1 VAYEVWPDPD
11 DPDVQCTCCAGAPGV
26 RGEVRAAGAPVAAY
40 FAEPAGMPKHPA
52 LRLGLVVGLF
62 TDRATAN
69 DRRSVVFICRRAGG
83 ELRIA
88 PGEPYL
94 PTFPELVQLGL
105 PTQAAMLAEADLASL
120 QAMAAAVIAQDP
132 RLAEMRG
139 EAPPRR
145 HRFAAEA

>member
-1 VAYEVWPDPD
+1 MAYEVLPDPD

-26 RGEVRAAGAPVAAY
+26 RGEVRAEGAPLAAY

-62 TDRATAN
+62 TDRASAD
-69 DRRSVVFICRRAGG
+69 DRRAVVFICRRVGS

-88 PGEPYL
+88 PGEPFL
-94 PTFPELVQLGL
+94 PTFPELIQLGRA
-105 PTQAAMLAEADLASL
+105 TQAASLAEAELERL
-120 QAMAAAVIAQDP
+120 QAMAAAVIAHDP

-139 EAPPRR
+139 DGARR
-145 HRFAAEA
+145 PHRFAAEG

>member
-26 RGEVRAAGAPVAAY
+26 RGDVRAAGAPVAAY

-52 LRLGLVVGLF
+52 LRLGLVMGLF
-62 TDRATAN
+62 TDRATAD
-69 DRRSVVFICRRAGG
+69 DRRSVVFICRLVAG

-94 PTFPELVQLGL
+94 PTFPELVQLGR
-105 PTQAAMLAEADLASL
+105 PTQASALEGDDVAAM

-139 EAPPRR
+139 EGARRR